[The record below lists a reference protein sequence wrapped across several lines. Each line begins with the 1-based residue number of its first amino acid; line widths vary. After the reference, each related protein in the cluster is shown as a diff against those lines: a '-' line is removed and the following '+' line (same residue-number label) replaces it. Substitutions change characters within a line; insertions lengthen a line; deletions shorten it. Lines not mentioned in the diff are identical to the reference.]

1 MKNIILI
8 FFTAINIVA
17 CNGPDVKV
25 EEPGT
30 VSKTQRISNHSDTF
44 NQSFEKM
51 LMSYFFLKDALVEYD
66 TLRANAAAKEL
77 AYQAENLPLPELADS
92 VGAET
97 AKNYSGTISGSA
109 LGLVGETDFG
119 KKKKEFQ
126 MISDAMYDLVRTVNF
141 DRQIIYH
148 QHCPMAFN
156 DSEGAYWL
164 SNSRA
169 VINPYLGKKH
179 PKYKAAMLACGEVT
193 DSLDFSGR

>member
-1 MKNIILI
+1 
-8 FFTAINIVA
+8 
-17 CNGPDVKV
+17 
-25 EEPGT
+25 
-30 VSKTQRISNHSDTF
+30 
-44 NQSFEKM
+44 
-51 LMSYFFLKDALVEYD
+51 
-66 TLRANAAAKEL
+66 
-77 AYQAENLPLPELADS
+77 
-92 VGAET
+92 
-97 AKNYSGTISGSA
+97 
-109 LGLVGETDFG
+109 
-119 KKKKEFQ
+119 